1 MESEDNKEIKVTASD
16 ALEFEPVTRD
26 SSSGGWT
33 LRILLSLVLFTVG
46 AVSWGL
52 YGDTMI
58 KQFSASDGEVP
69 IIEASVDPIKV
80 RPENPGGLEVPNR
93 DKLVY
98 NRMQKDLGKG
108 VYKEKELERLLPPPE
123 QLLEKSK
130 FLAKNK
136 SPIEP
141 TENIAKSVKLEKL
154 FIKKE
159 ELPKKIK
166 SYPVARVPTIK
177 DVKTAK
183 RPSPPPP
190 PPQAPGLKTIDLSKK
205 SSISKETQISPEGL
219 KGKKKLKKIT
229 KVDTQISK
237 STKNLKILSE
247 PKSTP
252 VVVSNRA
259 TSNFYHVQLAAT
271 RTSKQTSEEWKRL
284 KGRHMDLLGRLSLTI
299 NKVDLGA
306 GRGIFYRL
314 RAGPLVDEGKARE
327 LCKSLANRQ
336 VGCLMIKPKK

>member
-1 MESEDNKEIKVTASD
+1 MESEENKEIKVTASD
-16 ALEFEPVTRD
+16 ALEFEPVKHD

-46 AVSWGL
+46 AVSWGF
-52 YGDTMI
+52 YGDAMI
-58 KQFSASDGEVP
+58 KQFSTNDGEVP
-69 IIEASVDPIKV
+69 IIEASVGPIKV

-98 NRMQKDLGKG
+98 DRMQKNLGKG
-108 VYKEKELERLLPPPE
+108 SYKERGLERLLPPPE
-123 QLLEKSK
+123 QPMEKPK
-130 FLAKNK
+130 FLAKNNSLIK
-136 SPIEP
+136 S
-141 TENIAKSVKLEKL
+141 TEIIGKSVKVEKI
-154 FIKKE
+154 FTTKDKN
-159 ELPKKIK
+159 PKKIK

-190 PPQAPGLKTIDLSKK
+190 PPQAPGSNTIDLSSK
-205 SSISKETQISPEGL
+205 SSISKKTQISPEGQARI
-219 KGKKKLKKIT
+219 KKRKKVV

-237 STKNLKILSE
+237 PAKNLKIVSK

-252 VVVSNRA
+252 ISVSPKA
-259 TSNFYHVQLAAT
+259 TSSFYHVQLAAT
-271 RTSKQTSEEWKRL
+271 RSSKQASAEWERL
-284 KGRHMDLLGRLSLTI
+284 KRRHIDLLGRLSLTI

-314 RAGPLVDEGKARE
+314 RAGPLADEGKARK
-327 LCKSLANRQ
+327 LCKTLANRQ